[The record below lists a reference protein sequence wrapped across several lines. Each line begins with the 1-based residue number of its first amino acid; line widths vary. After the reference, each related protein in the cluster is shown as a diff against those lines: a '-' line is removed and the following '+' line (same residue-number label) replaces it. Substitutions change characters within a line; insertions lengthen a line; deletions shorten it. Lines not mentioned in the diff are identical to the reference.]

1 MSTKR
6 QIYRKIPKISP
17 FWGAYIRRVLSTKG
31 NLRFKIDWASLVV
44 GSKFTVFALFY
55 FLFESNFPSTSPRGA
70 YIWTGLRGLY
80 TWRGLFSEF
89 YGILGAYIVTYSEN
103 KDDPAS
109 SIRKRHLTV
118 LEKNIY
124 IYGLFERNL

>member
-1 MSTKR
+1 M
-6 QIYRKIPKISP
+6 
-17 FWGAYIRRVLSTKG
+17 
-31 NLRFKIDWASLVV
+31 RFKIDWASLIV

-55 FLFESNFPSTSPRGA
+55 FLFEGNFPSTSLRGA
-70 YIWTGLRGLY
+70 YIWTGFRGLY

-118 LEKNIY
+118 L
-124 IYGLFERNL
+124 GHSAAPRNSRYLLNDRKMVRNFKQIQ

>member
-1 MSTKR
+1 M
-6 QIYRKIPKISP
+6 
-17 FWGAYIRRVLSTKG
+17 
-31 NLRFKIDWASLVV
+31 RFKIDWASLVV

-55 FLFESNFPSTSPRGA
+55 FLFESNFPSTSPRGT

-103 KDDPAS
+103 KDDSAS

-118 LEKNIY
+118 LEKIY
-124 IYGLFERNL
+124 IYMDSSKETFNFSLGHSAAPRNSRYLLNDRKMVRNFKQIQ